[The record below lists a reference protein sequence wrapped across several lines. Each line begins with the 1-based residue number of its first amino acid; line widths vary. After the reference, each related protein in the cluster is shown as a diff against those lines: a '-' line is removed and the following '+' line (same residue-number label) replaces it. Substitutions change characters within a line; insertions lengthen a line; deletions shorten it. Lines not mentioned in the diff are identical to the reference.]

1 MKQPKLI
8 EPGTKYFLKETIK
21 QHHKVNF
28 DRYNILVNI
37 FLFLFFALVVYSF
50 LAFKKK
56 EKLKKK
62 PRKQNITEQQQI
74 ILEILKK
81 ASSKKIEENH
91 SQSMITSLPKFETD
105 FNIFH

>member
-8 EPGTKYFLKETIK
+8 EPGAKYFFKETIK

-28 DRYNILVNI
+28 EHYNILINI
-37 FLFLFFALVVYSF
+37 FLFLFFSLLVYSF

-56 EKLKKK
+56 EKLKKL
-62 PRKQNITEQQQI
+62 PRKQNIMEQQQI

-81 ASSKKIEENH
+81 ASSKKIEEPLP
-91 SQSMITSLPKFETD
+91 QSTITNLPKFETD

>member
-8 EPGTKYFLKETIK
+8 EPGAKYFFKETIK

-37 FLFLFFALVVYSF
+37 FLFLFFALLVYSF

-62 PRKQNITEQQQI
+62 PIKQNITEQQQI

-91 SQSMITSLPKFETD
+91 SQSMITNLPKFETD
-105 FNIFH
+105 FNVFY